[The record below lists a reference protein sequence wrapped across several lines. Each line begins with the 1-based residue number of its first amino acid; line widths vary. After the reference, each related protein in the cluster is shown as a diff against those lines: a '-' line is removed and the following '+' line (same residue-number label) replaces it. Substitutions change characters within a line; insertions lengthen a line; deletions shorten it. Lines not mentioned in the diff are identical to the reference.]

1 LFPRRTEQKLA
12 TDAPIFLLHVLIVPT
27 SSFSSRSAPTLP
39 SCFRTA
45 RGHNAGVSLSLVS
58 GPTDAAVLAETQHQL
73 KADPADPDPLKPYD
87 FKVEAIEK
95 LRYRVRDALKGVS
108 KLAIREARRKEIR
121 IEIFNS
127 EKLKSHF
134 EANPR
139 DAEVLRHDGTLLPS
153 KKVKPYLK
161 HLPGY
166 LLPKGGEVA
175 TGKRKKTNQ
184 KFYQTKST
192 KAKQKKDND
201 PLKSF
206 KHKKKPAATS
216 A

>member
-1 LFPRRTEQKLA
+1 MFTPLTHLTHRF
-12 TDAPIFLLHVLIVPT
+12 APSVIYFD
-27 SSFSSRSAPTLP
+27 
-39 SCFRTA
+39 RTA

-58 GPTDAAVLAETQHQL
+58 GPTDAAVLAETQHAL
-73 KADPADPDPLKPYD
+73 KADPADQDPLKPYD
-87 FKVEAIEK
+87 FKVEAVEK

-127 EKLKSHF
+127 EKLKAHF

-139 DAEVLRHDGTLLPS
+139 DAEVLRHDGALLSS
-153 KKVKPYLK
+153 KKVKGYLK

-184 KFYQTKST
+184 KFYQTKGV

-206 KHKKKPAATS
+206 KHKKKPTASS